1 MRGAKFYSTVRKEYF
16 FARLYLGRNLR
27 GVLIM
32 MVILRETLKRL
43 AAWRDSEGWLRTLL
57 KKAFG
62 PVQVGNFDRVPKKGD
77 VDTDEAHLT
86 DLNRTWRAM
95 LLEDP
100 WRKRLMTHVSLLLN
114 ICGFFFLVIFFSG
127 LYLPAK
133 HWLPTAVIFAN
144 ALTIPYWLW
153 IGGWY
158 NKIEK
163 RVFEAFKKKSGKHFH
178 LR

>member
-1 MRGAKFYSTVRKEYF
+1 MLGIIRDALMRFE
-16 FARLYLGRNLR
+16 
-27 GVLIM
+27 
-32 MVILRETLKRL
+32 E
-43 AAWRDSEGWLRTLL
+43 WRDKEGTWLNSL

-62 PVQVGNFDRVPKKGD
+62 PVYRVGNFDRVLKKGE
-77 VDTDEAHLT
+77 VDPDEAHLT
-86 DLNRTWRAM
+86 DLNRTWREM

-114 ICGFFFLVIFFSG
+114 ICGFFFLIFFFSG

-133 HWLPTAVIFAN
+133 HWLPTVVLLAN

-163 RVFEAFKKKSGKHFH
+163 RVFESFKKKFGKHFH
-178 LR
+178 LK

>member
-1 MRGAKFYSTVRKEYF
+1 
-16 FARLYLGRNLR
+16 
-27 GVLIM
+27 M
-32 MVILRETLKRL
+32 MKILRDTLTRFE
-43 AAWRDSEGWLRTLL
+43 AWRDKDGLLRSFL
-57 KKAFG
+57 KKSFG
-62 PVQVGNFDRVPKKGD
+62 PVHQIGNFDRVLKKGE
-77 VDTDEAHLT
+77 VDPDEAHLT
-86 DLNRTWRAM
+86 DLNRTWRTM

-114 ICGFFFLVIFFSG
+114 ICGFFFLIFFFSG

-133 HWLPTAVIFAN
+133 HWLPTTVIFAN

-163 RVFEAFKKKSGKHFH
+163 RVFEAFKKKFGKHFH
-178 LR
+178 IR

>member
-1 MRGAKFYSTVRKEYF
+1 M
-16 FARLYLGRNLR
+16 LR
-27 GVLIM
+27 
-32 MVILRETLKRL
+32 ILSEAWRRFEV
-43 AAWRDSEGWLRTLL
+43 WRDSEGSLRTFL
-57 KKAFG
+57 KKCFG
-62 PVQVGNFDRVPKKGD
+62 PAYRVGNFDRVLKKGELD
-77 VDTDEAHLT
+77 PDEAHLT

-114 ICGFFFLVIFFSG
+114 ISGFFFLIFFFSG

-133 HWLPTAVIFAN
+133 HWLTSSIILTN

-158 NKIEK
+158 AKIER
-163 RVFEAFKKKSGKHFH
+163 RVFEAFKKKFGKHHH